1 MYNNLVNHKTV
12 VNHSYKYSSTHNPE
26 DGSNQEI
33 IILNQALKILEV
45 GTFDEKW
52 AVSKVLVTYGDLV
65 IAPLREV
72 ILNEGADLEHRCF
85 GLRILSQLKNPE
97 IVLIVTELLAMT
109 QEEDLIILATQTLA
123 VQGKDAIAFLAELLT
138 QPNHRLL
145 ACHALAQM
153 PNRLVI
159 EPLLSVV
166 EDEDHEVKKVAICAL
181 RNFNDSR
188 IVDVLIN
195 ALEDYHSE
203 VRKEALVGLGLKLK
217 VNRDISLISII
228 TPLLNDINLSVAQQA
243 AMALSRSEHPF
254 AVSALENVLNSEI
267 TPLLL
272 KETIIRVLGWIAI
285 PESIDALG
293 KFLNLR
299 DSNSN
304 LKVEIIKILGRVNQL
319 ELQAKVIKILD
330 RFYYDHSPITD
341 PKILQNLCYAW
352 KQLKAVEAIP
362 LLREIENSDYDQ
374 VNFHAQ
380 SAIKALSIN

>member
-12 VNHSYKYSSTHNPE
+12 VNHSYKYSSTHNLE

-33 IILNQALKILEV
+33 IILNQALKTLEV

-52 AVSKVLVTYGDLV
+52 AISKVLVTYGDLV

-85 GLRILSQLKNPE
+85 ALNILSQLNNPE
-97 IVLIVTELLAMT
+97 ICLIVSELLAT
-109 QEEDLIILATQTLA
+109 TLDEDLLVLATQTLA
-123 VQGKDAIAFLAELLT
+123 AQGKEAIAFLAELI
-138 QPNHRLL
+138 QQQDYCLL
-145 ACHALAQM
+145 ACKALAQI
-153 PNRLVI
+153 PNRLVV

-166 EDEDHEVKKVAICAL
+166 EDEDSEVKKVAICAL

-217 VNRDISLISII
+217 INQDISLISII

-254 AVSALENVLNSEI
+254 AVSALDNVLNSDI

-272 KETIIRVLGWIAI
+272 KETIIRVLGWIATT
-285 PESIDALG
+285 ESIDALG
-293 KFLNLR
+293 KFLNLP

-304 LKVEIIKILGRVNQL
+304 LKVEIIKILGRVNQV
-319 ELQAKVIKILD
+319 ELQAKIIQILD
-330 RFYYDHSPITD
+330 RFYRNNSPIAETQ
-341 PKILQNLCYAW
+341 ILQNLCYAW
-352 KQLKAVEAIP
+352 KQLKAVVAIP
-362 LLREIENSDYDQ
+362 LLQEIENSDYDQ

-380 SAIKALSIN
+380 SAIKALL